1 VRNDWSGTIFPH
13 PPGRRP
19 VVGDVF
25 GADPDAPLQ
34 STMARAAHLGPIFE
48 LKVFDQKFV
57 FVTGAGLAAELADES
72 RFEKALSPAL
82 IALREFV
89 GEGLF
94 TAYNDETNW
103 SIAHDLLR
111 PAFTKPAMQ
120 RYHPVMLKAARE
132 LFDNWDREEGPV
144 DVSADMT
151 KLTMET
157 ISRTAFSHDF
167 GSFSRAEPHPFIPAM
182 VAALK
187 AGQRKGSLNS
197 MPGAA
202 MLAKRIDKK
211 NAHHQAYVDSLIDG
225 IIAERRASPVGDDD
239 GQDLLGIMLDTPH
252 PETGARLDDLNIR
265 HQILTFLVAGHETTS
280 GALSFALYYL
290 SREPAMMAKAH
301 AEIDAILG
309 SDPAAEPTFEQ
320 VAKFRYLR
328 RVLDES
334 LRLWPTAPAF
344 TRSPREETTI
354 GGKHLMRPEDW
365 AIVLLPMVHRDKSV
379 WGEDAEEFNPDRFLP
394 ENSRGRPAHTYK
406 PFGTGE
412 RSCIGRQFALH
423 EAILVLARMLH
434 RYDLAPDPGYELEVA
449 ERLTLMPKGFEVTV
463 TRRVPGAS
471 SGSVSQDSVSQDE
484 VPSVMCPESS
494 IAQPGFH
501 ATSQGCPSG
510 SAK

>member
-1 VRNDWSGTIFPH
+1 MRNDWSGTTFPH
-13 PPGRRP
+13 PAGRRP
-19 VVGDVF
+19 VIGDLF

-34 STMARAAHLGPIFE
+34 STMKRAADLGPIFE
-48 LKVFDQKFV
+48 LKIFDQKFV
-57 FVTGAGLAAELADES
+57 FVTGAELAAELAEES

-103 SIAHDLLR
+103 SLAHDLLR
-111 PAFTKPAMQ
+111 PAFTKSAMQ
-120 RYHPVMLKAARE
+120 RYHPVMLAAAQE
-132 LFDNWDREEGPV
+132 LFDNWDQGRRPV
-144 DVSADMT
+144 DISADMT

-167 GSFSRAEPHPFIPAM
+167 GSFSRTEPHPFIPAM
-182 VAALK
+182 IAALK

-202 MLAKRIDKK
+202 LLAKRIDKK

-225 IIAERRASPVGDDD
+225 IITERRISGSSDSMSAGDN
-239 GQDLLGIMLDTPH
+239 QDLLGIMLNTPH

-290 SREPAMMAKAH
+290 TREPAMMAKAQ
-301 AEIDAILG
+301 AEADAILG
-309 SDPAAEPTFEQ
+309 SDPDTEPTFGQ
-320 VAKFRYLR
+320 VAKFRFLR

-344 TRSPREETTI
+344 TRSPREETMI
-354 GGKHLMRPEDW
+354 GGKHLMRPQDW
-365 AIVLLPMVHRDKSV
+365 AIVILPMVHRDKEV

-394 ENSRGRPAHTYK
+394 ENSRGRMTHTYK
-406 PFGTGE
+406 PVGTGE

-434 RYDLAPDPGYELEVA
+434 RYDLTPDPAYELEIA
-449 ERLTLMPKGFEVTV
+449 ERWTLMPRGFRLTI
-463 TRRVPGAS
+463 TPRRPDSAAS
-471 SGSVSQDSVSQDE
+471 EGQVESE
-484 VPSVMCPESS
+484 MCPDSS
-494 IAQPGFH
+494 IAQPGFQ
-501 ATSQGCPSG
+501 ATSQAWPSG